1 MVIVAPRILSHALM
15 LKGTGIALGTT
26 LLVAV
31 AALIV
36 GKAFMLA
43 DLLLI
48 INRIRTGP

>member
-1 MVIVAPRILSHALM
+1 M